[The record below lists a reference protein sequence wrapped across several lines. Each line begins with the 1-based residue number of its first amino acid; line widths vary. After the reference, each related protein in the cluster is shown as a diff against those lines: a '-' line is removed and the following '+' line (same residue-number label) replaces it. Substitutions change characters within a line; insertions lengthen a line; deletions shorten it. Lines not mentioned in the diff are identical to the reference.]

1 MWTSNFLVYLPSFNP
16 TLYNFRRHFAFKRYA
31 INKHRTPP
39 FIVEKIGAGINFVG
53 LLLILSVLI
62 FGFVFYFY
70 LGLIFVAVGIVGL
83 KIFRCCTTLDF
94 GVYYK

>member
-1 MWTSNFLVYLPSFNP
+1 M
-16 TLYNFRRHFAFKRYA
+16 
-31 INKHRTPP
+31 
-39 FIVEKIGAGINFVG
+39 EKIGAGINFVG